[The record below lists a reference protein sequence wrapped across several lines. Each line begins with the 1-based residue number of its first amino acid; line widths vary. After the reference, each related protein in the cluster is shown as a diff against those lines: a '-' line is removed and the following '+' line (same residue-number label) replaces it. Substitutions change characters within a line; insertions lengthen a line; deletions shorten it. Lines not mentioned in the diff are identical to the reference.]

1 MADGRDLV
9 RARCH
14 TTLILLIPKIPGI
27 LLLTISTFAVT
38 LLVVACGPSDAEL
51 DARIQRTVEAALAER
66 TPADL
71 SAVYQRVW
79 SSVFYIEPEDG
90 QHGTGWL
97 LEPGVIVT
105 AAHVVS
111 GSAEVT
117 VRQAAAPAFSA
128 TVAGMDQ
135 RRDVALLRYDVAS
148 TQLGAGAAPLVLGDA
163 DINDIARELLAL
175 GYSGSG
181 VKSDGQVGS
190 PKANAGIL
198 SQITNFGPQLYGR
211 NLEMDAPIDPG
222 DSGGPVLNTSGE
234 VVGMVRAAAR
244 RTPGGVQVV
253 GTFYAVHAD
262 EIRAAVAE
270 IRSRES
276 PAPQQ

>member
-1 MADGRDLV
+1 MTKRVGIGLLAAV
-9 RARCH
+9 
-14 TTLILLIPKIPGI
+14 ILL
-27 LLLTISTFAVT
+27 TA
-38 LLVVACGPSDAEL
+38 ACGPSDAEL
-51 DARIQRTVEAALAER
+51 DTRIQRTVEAALEER
-66 TPADL
+66 APADL
-71 SAVYQRVW
+71 SAVYQRAW

-117 VRQAAAPAFSA
+117 VRQAAAPAFNA

-135 RRDVALLRYDVAS
+135 RRDVALLRYDVAA
-148 TQLGAGAAPLVLGDA
+148 TQLGAGAAPLALGDA

-181 VKSDGQVGS
+181 VKGDGQVGS

-198 SQITNFGPQLYGR
+198 SQITNFGPQRYGR

-222 DSGGPVLNTSGE
+222 DSGGPVLNTVGE

-244 RTPGGVQVV
+244 RTPGGVPVV

-262 EIRAAVAE
+262 EIRAVLEE

-276 PAPQQ
+276 PAPRQSR

>member
-1 MADGRDLV
+1 MRTWALAV
-9 RARCH
+9 A
-14 TTLILLIPKIPGI
+14 LILLTG
-27 LLLTISTFAVT
+27 
-38 LLVVACGPSDAEL
+38 ACGPTEAEL
-51 DARIQRTVEAALAER
+51 EARIEQAVAAAVADAT
-66 TPADL
+66 TPSL
-71 SAVYQRVW
+71 SAVYQQVW
-79 SSVFYIEPEDG
+79 SSVLYVEPEDG

-111 GSAEVT
+111 GSEQAT
-117 VRQAAAPAFSA
+117 VRQASGPAFVA
-128 TVAGMDQ
+128 AVAGMDE
-135 RRDVALLRYDVAS
+135 RRDVALLRYDVAG

-163 DINDIARELLAL
+163 DIHDIATELLAL

-181 VKSDGQVGS
+181 VKGDGQVGS

-198 SQITNFGPQLYGR
+198 SQITNFGAQGYGR
-211 NLEMDAPIDPG
+211 NLEMDTPIDPG
-222 DSGGPVLNTSGE
+222 DSGGPVLNTAGE

-262 EIRAAVAE
+262 EIRAAVEE
-270 IRSRES
+270 IRSRGS
-276 PAPQQ
+276 PAPQR

>member
-1 MADGRDLV
+1 MIFKLPTGPWLLA
-9 RARCH
+9 A
-14 TTLILLIPKIPGI
+14 LILLTG
-27 LLLTISTFAVT
+27 
-38 LLVVACGPSDAEL
+38 ACGPTDAEL
-51 DARIQRTVEAALAER
+51 DARIERTVEAALAEHAL
-66 TPADL
+66 PDL
-71 SAVYQRVW
+71 GAVYQRTW

-97 LEPGVIVT
+97 LEPGVILT

-111 GSAEVT
+111 GSEQIT
-117 VRQAAAPAFSA
+117 VRQAAAPAFKA
-128 TVAGMDQ
+128 TVAGMDE
-135 RRDVALLRYDVAS
+135 RKDVALLRYDVAA
-148 TQLGAGAAPLVLGDA
+148 TQMGIGAAPLPLGDA

-198 SQITNFGPQLYGR
+198 SQITNFGAQSYGR
-211 NLEMDAPIDPG
+211 NLEMDTPIDPG
-222 DSGGPVLNTSGE
+222 DSGGPVLNTAGE

-262 EIRAAVAE
+262 EIRAAVEE
-270 IRSRES
+270 IRNRES
-276 PAPQQ
+276 QGPR

>member
-1 MADGRDLV
+1 M
-9 RARCH
+9 
-14 TTLILLIPKIPGI
+14 LIPKIPGI

-66 TPADL
+66 VPADL
-71 SAVYQRVW
+71 GAVYRQVW

-97 LEPGVIVT
+97 LEPGVIIT

-111 GSAEVT
+111 DSGEVT
-117 VRQAAAPAFSA
+117 VRQASAPAFSA

-148 TQLGAGAAPLVLGDA
+148 TQLGAGAAPLALGDA
-163 DINDIARELLAL
+163 DITDIARELLAL

-190 PKANAGIL
+190 PKANAGVL
-198 SQITNFGPQLYGR
+198 SQITNFGAQRYGR

-262 EIRAAVAE
+262 EIRAAVEE
-270 IRSRES
+270 IRSR
-276 PAPQQ
+276 

>member
-1 MADGRDLV
+1 MRTWAL
-9 RARCH
+9 AAAA
-14 TTLILLIPKIPGI
+14 LILFTG
-27 LLLTISTFAVT
+27 
-38 LLVVACGPSDAEL
+38 ACGPSNAEL
-51 DARIQRTVEAALAER
+51 DARIEQAVAAALADAA
-66 TPADL
+66 TPDP

-79 SSVFYIEPEDG
+79 SSVFYVEPEDG

-97 LEPGVIVT
+97 LAPGMIVT

-111 GSAEVT
+111 GSAEVIM
-117 VRQAAAPAFSA
+117 RQAAAPAFTA
-128 TVAGMDQ
+128 TVAGMDE
-135 RRDVALLRYDVAS
+135 RKDVALLRYDVAS
-148 TQLGAGAAPLVLGDA
+148 TQLGAGAVPLVLGDA
-163 DINDIARELLAL
+163 DIHDIARELLAL

-181 VKSDGQVGS
+181 VKSDGRVGS

-198 SQITNFGPQLYGR
+198 SQITNFGAQSYGR

-244 RTPGGVQVV
+244 RTPGGHRLV

-262 EIRAAVAE
+262 EIRSALAE

-276 PAPQQ
+276 PAPQQSR